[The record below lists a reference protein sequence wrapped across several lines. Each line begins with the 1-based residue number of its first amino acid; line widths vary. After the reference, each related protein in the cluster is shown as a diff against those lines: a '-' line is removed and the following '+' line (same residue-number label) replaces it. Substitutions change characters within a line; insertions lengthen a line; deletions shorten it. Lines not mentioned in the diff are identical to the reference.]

1 MGEHARAYGAGVWTM
16 SSTLQ
21 SIDPTF
27 IFARFLLQEELGTK
41 QQSVERG
48 KLPLDPLNYVT
59 DVDGNI
65 RETTHNLPAMEHVC
79 PQGVKFNVFVSGTYY
94 RDIPRK

>member
-1 MGEHARAYGAGVWTM
+1 MTGLDRGTKGRGGARSDVWGGVWAM
-16 SSTLQ
+16 SSKLQ

-27 IFARFLLQEELGTK
+27 IFARLLLQEELGTK
-41 QQSVERG
+41 QQSVEGG

-65 RETTHNLPAMEHVC
+65 RETTHNLPTMEHVYMST
-79 PQGVKFNVFVSGTYY
+79 GSEV
-94 RDIPRK
+94 